1 MVKQQ
6 GSAGHK
12 TTMIRDYRVKCSSL
26 HWSIILGAFAKLQK
40 SYYYSYNKT
49 K

>member
-12 TTMIRDYRVKCSSL
+12 TKMIRDYRVKCGSL
-26 HWSIILGAFAKLQK
+26 H
-40 SYYYSYNKT
+40 
-49 K
+49 